1 MHQMFKLKER
11 RHQVKEKYKNIS
23 VGGYFCKEI
32 KELSSEIG
40 RIGLGQD
47 FINLK
52 NEKDFRCKK
61 IRAFYMKVKLK
72 IFHFITWRRMA
83 TLYKDYAEY
92 GKSTLFL
99 NDESDSIN
107 KHWHWNIHKELYI
120 YDPEEID
127 PINLWVL
134 CLFSNLKMCEGDLF
148 AERDEFKE
156 ILKEKG
162 YTELAKYLEGYAIH
176 WDSCLKEL

>member
-1 MHQMFKLKER
+1 MH
-11 RHQVKEKYKNIS
+11 EKYKTMS

-52 NEKDFRCKK
+52 NEKDPKCKK
-61 IRAFYMKVKLK
+61 IRAFYMKVELK
-72 IFHFITWRRMA
+72 VFHFMTWRRIA
-83 TLYKDYAEY
+83 TLYKDYVEY
-92 GKSTLFL
+92 GKPTLYL

-107 KHWHWNIHKELYI
+107 KNWHWNIHKELYI
-120 YDPEEID
+120 YDPDEID

-134 CLFSNLKMCEGDLF
+134 CLFSNLIMCEGNLF

-162 YTELAKYLEGYAIH
+162 YPELAKYLDGYAIH
-176 WDSCLKEL
+176 WDSCIEEL